1 MLPAQNLYNK
11 NYMKTDIHR
20 QRERQTDTQHNTI
33 QRTENNTTILKIK
46 KIGFSTDPNLKLNT

>member
-1 MLPAQNLYNK
+1 
-11 NYMKTDIHR
+11 MKTDIHR